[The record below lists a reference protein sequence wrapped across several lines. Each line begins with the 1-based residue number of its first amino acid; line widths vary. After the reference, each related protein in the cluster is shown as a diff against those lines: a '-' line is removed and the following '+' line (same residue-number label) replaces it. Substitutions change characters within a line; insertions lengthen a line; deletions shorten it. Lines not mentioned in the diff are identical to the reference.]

1 MVGVVYDG
9 VPAHKDEQVYK
20 GVEMF
25 TLTVPATKKMSCE
38 EKKSIDNPSYWR
50 VFGREKSI
58 VSLANGLL
66 PTPGRF

>member
-1 MVGVVYDG
+1 MAGVAYDG
-9 VPAHKDEQVYK
+9 VPAHKDEQVDK
-20 GVEMF
+20 AVEMF
-25 TLTVPATKKMSCE
+25 TLTLPAKKMSCE

-66 PTPGRF
+66 PTPGRL